1 MIVISSSST
10 GYNPVLACII
20 STSYFI
26 LHSFIIQF
34 PFFVVDN
41 ILSLL
46 ALARPKPSPPRKTS
60 AFGAKHN
67 KPVWTKRLLSPSHS
81 RRPSARTGRYTS
93 RLSSIYR
100 CLVTSHYHCLIRF
113 VLCRTNQNG
122 SNFTY
127 FGVTSIVIVGM
138 G

>member
-20 STSYFI
+20 STSYFHYI
-26 LHSFIIQF
+26 HLTYISLSLLSTT
-34 PFFVVDN
+34 V
-41 ILSLL
+41 LSLL
-46 ALARPKPSPPRKTS
+46 AHVGSKPSPPHRPST
-60 AFGAKHN
+60 FGAKHN
-67 KPVWTKRLLSPSHS
+67 KPVWIKTLLSPSPS
-81 RRPSARTGRYTS
+81 RRPSARTGRNTS
-93 RLSSIYR
+93 RLLSIHR
-100 CLVTSHYHCLIRF
+100 RFVTSHNHCLIRR
-113 VLCRTNQNG
+113 VLRRTNQNG